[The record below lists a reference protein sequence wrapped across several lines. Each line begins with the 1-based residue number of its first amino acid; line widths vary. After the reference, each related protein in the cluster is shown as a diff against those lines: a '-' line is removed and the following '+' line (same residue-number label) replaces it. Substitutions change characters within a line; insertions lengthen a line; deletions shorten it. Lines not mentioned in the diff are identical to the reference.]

1 MRYLCPIC
9 KKEYK
14 EEEKVAKC
22 FLKCWKDTHG
32 EVKSKNA
39 PRSEDKITRQ
49 CGSEVFDFF
58 EKIQRGN

>member
-1 MRYLCPIC
+1 MFVCPIC
-9 KKEYK
+9 KKQYK
-14 EEEKVAKC
+14 EKEKVAKC

-49 CGSEVFDFF
+49 CDSEVFNFF
-58 EKIQRGN
+58 EKIQKGN